1 MIKKIAILTSGGD
14 APGMNNAIRAVVKE
28 AQANG
33 IEAFLVFE
41 GYKGLHSGDIR
52 PAVDFELDNY
62 LAKGGTFIYSA
73 RYPEF
78 KKPEVRMEA
87 KAQLDKLGIDALVVI
102 GGDGSY
108 QGAQLLHEIGVKT
121 IGLPGTIDNDIS
133 SSDFTIGYDTALNTI
148 VENVDRVRD
157 TMTSHDR
164 CGIVE
169 VMGHGCGDLALFGGM
184 ATGAEVIVTNE
195 YVLTAEEIGQRV
207 KEQHEKGKRAVI
219 VLVAEKIFPDLNK
232 LAETV
237 EGISGKVTR
246 AMSLSHSQ
254 RGGVPTAQE
263 RINAT
268 RMGIRAV
275 RLLRE
280 GHSGLAVGIVNGHT
294 SWTPIMDT
302 IKYPEGHHE
311 HRERL
316 TKLINKLN
324 QA

>member
-28 AQANG
+28 AKSNG
-33 IEAFLVFE
+33 IEPYLVYE
-41 GYKGLHSGDIR
+41 GYKGLHTGAIKSAADI
-52 PAVDFELDNY
+52 DFDNY
-62 LAKGGTFIYSA
+62 IAKGGTFIYSA
-73 RYPEF
+73 RYPAF
-78 KKPEVRMEA
+78 KDPQVRMEA
-87 KAQLDKLGIDALVVI
+87 KEQLDKLGIDALVVI

-148 VENVDRVRD
+148 VQNVDRVRD
-157 TMTSHDR
+157 TMASHDR

-195 YVLTAEEIGQRV
+195 FPLTPEEIGQRV
-207 KEQHEKGKRAVI
+207 KEQHAMGKRSVI
-219 VLVAEKIFPDLNK
+219 VLVAEDTFDDLK
-232 LAETV
+232 AVAKTV
-237 EGISGKVTR
+237 EEISGKVTR
-246 AMSLSHSQ
+246 AMSLSHTQ

-302 IKYPEGHHE
+302 LKQPEGHHE
-311 HRERL
+311 HRRRL
-316 TKLINKLN
+316 TKLVNKLN

>member
-14 APGMNNAIRAVVKE
+14 APGMNNAIRAIVKE
-28 AQANG
+28 SRAHG
-33 IEAFLVFE
+33 IEPFLVYE
-41 GYKGLHSGDIR
+41 GYMGLHQGNIR
-52 PAVDFELDNY
+52 PASEIDFDHY
-62 LAKGGTFIYSA
+62 IDQGGTFIYTA

-78 KKPEVRMEA
+78 KNPQVRMEA

-157 TMTSHDR
+157 TTASHNR

-195 YVLTAEEIGQRV
+195 YLMTPEEIGQKV
-207 KEQHEKGKRAVI
+207 KEQHEKGKRSVI
-219 VLVAEKIFPDLNK
+219 VLVAEDIFKDLNE
-232 LAETV
+232 LAKTV
-237 EGISGKVTR
+237 EKISGKVTR
-246 AMSLSHSQ
+246 AMALAHTQ
-254 RGGVPTAQE
+254 RGGIPTAQE

-280 GHSGLAVGIVNGHT
+280 GHSGLAVGIINGHT
-294 SWTPIMDT
+294 S
-302 IKYPEGHHE
+302 
-311 HRERL
+311 
-316 TKLINKLN
+316 
-324 QA
+324 